1 MGRIMSNIWK
11 VIKIHGSKPKKK
23 FYTIL
28 NPHDIFRIFD
38 KTTL

>member
-1 MGRIMSNIWK
+1 MESHKNPWFQT
-11 VIKIHGSKPKKK
+11 PKK

-28 NPHDIFRIFD
+28 NPHDPHDIFRIFD